1 MAEFHQTGKKGEELA
16 LQHLRL
22 EGYEILETNW
32 HSSHREVDII
42 ARLDEFLVV
51 VEVKTRTT
59 SRFGEPESFV
69 NKTKQK
75 HLIRAANHY
84 LLKHRL
90 DLEVRFDIISVVI
103 DQEDARLNHIPGAF
117 SPGL

>member
-1 MAEFHQTGKKGEELA
+1 MAELHQTGKKGEKLA

-32 HSSHREVDII
+32 HSNHREVDII
-42 ARLDEFLVV
+42 ARLDELLVI

-59 SRFGEPESFV
+59 TRFGEPESFV
-69 NKTKQK
+69 NKKKQK
-75 HLIRAANHY
+75 HLIRCANHY

-90 DLEVRFDIISVVI
+90 DLEVRFDIISVLI
-103 DQEDARLNHIPGAF
+103 DKEDARLHHIPGAF
-117 SPGL
+117 SPGI